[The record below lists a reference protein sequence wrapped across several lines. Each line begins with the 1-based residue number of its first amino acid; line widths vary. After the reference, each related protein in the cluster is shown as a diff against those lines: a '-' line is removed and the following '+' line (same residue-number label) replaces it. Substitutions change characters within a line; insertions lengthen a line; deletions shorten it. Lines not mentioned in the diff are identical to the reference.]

1 MRLLF
6 LYLTLLTSTLRA
18 QETFTGYAYKTPV
31 LVYLTVI
38 DSQMHIT
45 LLDTATQSYI
55 GFQNPHQ
62 FAMNGED
69 GKMEGGLFCTDSI
82 GRHIIKVP
90 KKVFTGITVY
100 EEEPG
105 TAYSHGC
112 ILDTNIFSIAYEVM
126 FTKEEKERIKQFY
139 AKRK

>member
-1 MRLLF
+1 MRLLL
-6 LYLTLLTSTLRA
+6 LYLTLLTSTLHA
-18 QETFTGYAYKTPV
+18 QETFTGYAYKKTV
-31 LVYLTVI
+31 LVYLTAI
-38 DSQMHIT
+38 DGEMHIT
-45 LLDTATQSYI
+45 LLDTATQTYI

-69 GKMEGGLFCTDSI
+69 GKSQYLNCNDSM
-82 GRHIIKVP
+82 GMHIIQIPLKS
-90 KKVFTGITVY
+90 FQSITVY

-105 TAYSHGC
+105 TAFRKDDMMGN
-112 ILDTNIFSIAYEVM
+112 NIFGIAYEVM